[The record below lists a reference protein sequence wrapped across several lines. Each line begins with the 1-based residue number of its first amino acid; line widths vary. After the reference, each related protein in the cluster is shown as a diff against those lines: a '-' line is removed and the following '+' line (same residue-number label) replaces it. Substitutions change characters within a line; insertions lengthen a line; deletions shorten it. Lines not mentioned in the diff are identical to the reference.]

1 VLGRA
6 PTMLLLRE
14 AIVWLIFVEIEAC
27 VPIKMNFNYVVH
39 FSIDEMAQE
48 PYEGFYEHSYNN

>member
-1 VLGRA
+1 
-6 PTMLLLRE
+6 MLFLRE

-27 VPIKMNFNYVVH
+27 VPIKMNFNSVVH